1 MASHGD
7 RYTKRNLKSRRNKP
21 VDYPPP
27 CDQCAESAKCI
38 RECLSYK
45 TWEKTGV

>member
-7 RYTKRNLKSRRNKP
+7 QFTKKDKSALRNNP

-27 CDQCAESAKCI
+27 CDLCAKDGKCKDI
-38 RECLSYK
+38 CASYK